1 MWYKDRGWTK
11 VFRQIKLVKFI
22 FAVSFFLVACR
33 IFQIQILR
41 GFKFSEKSRENY
53 LKRFIIPP
61 DRGKIVSADGKILA
75 TTYISY
81 NLVSQVA
88 PGAGVRK
95 KLSEITG
102 IPESVMSKNITKS
115 LRKKEILTTLA
126 KDIKGR
132 SLISIASVIN
142 EFPNLRI
149 IKAPKRFYPFEEVF
163 SHITGYLGPALKEE
177 KAKMPYSYVGAFH
190 GKSGIEKTFDR
201 FLFGK
206 PGGEILAVD
215 SFGRII
221 QVKGSVQP
229 APGDEVV
236 LTVDSR
242 LQRAA
247 FEAFNGRPG
256 AAVGLN
262 PKTGAIL
269 LLVSS
274 PGFKPSIFVNR
285 TKGVS
290 EIMTS
295 PDIPLVN
302 RVIQMKYPPGSA
314 FKIVTA
320 AAALNEG
327 IIDPEDKFLCR
338 GVFKFG
344 RQEFKCWKK
353 EGHGEVAFMD
363 GFSKSC
369 NVYFYNVSLK
379 TGGKNLSKYA
389 HLLGLDLTEFSD
401 IKGELA
407 ATIPGPSWKKKK
419 YKRKWLPGDSIN
431 MGIGQGF
438 LWITPMQA
446 AYLMCG
452 ISQKGVI
459 PKPFIVEKILDGSNN
474 VKYKAHPEI
483 VKRYR
488 LKDETFELLRRAL
501 RETVTSGTGQV
512 LNLNNCEISGKT
524 GTAQNPKGEDHGW
537 FVSAGSG
544 EYDDFCLVVVAEHGG
559 MGAVSA
565 GPISRAIWEKYIKI
579 KNEKI

>member
-1 MWYKDRGWTK
+1 MWYKDRGWTR

-33 IFQIQILR
+33 IFQVQILS

-61 DRGKIVSADGKILA
+61 DRGKIISADGEVLA

-81 NLVSQVA
+81 DLVSQVV
-88 PGAGVRK
+88 PGFGVMK
-95 KLSEITG
+95 KLSKITG
-102 IPESVMSKNITKS
+102 IPESVMRKDIDRA
-115 LRKKEILTTLA
+115 LRKKEILITLA

-132 SLISIASVIN
+132 ALISIASVIN
-142 EFPNLRI
+142 EFPNMRI

-163 SHITGYLGPALKEE
+163 SHITGYLGPALKDE
-177 KAKMPYSYVGAFH
+177 KAEMPYSYVGALH

-206 PGGEILAVD
+206 PGGEILVVD
-215 SFGRII
+215 SLGRIV

-229 APGDEVV
+229 ASGDEVI

-247 FEAFNGRPG
+247 FEAFDGRHG

-262 PKTGAIL
+262 PKTGAVL

-274 PGFKPSIFVNR
+274 PGFKPSVFVDPA
-285 TKGVS
+285 KDVA
-290 EIMTS
+290 EIMKS

-302 RVIQMKYPPGSA
+302 RAIQMKYPPGSA
-314 FKIVTA
+314 FKIVTS

-327 IIDPEDKFLCR
+327 IIDPADRFLCE
-338 GVFKFG
+338 GIFKFG
-344 RQEFKCWKK
+344 RQEFKCWKE

-369 NVYFYNVSLK
+369 NVYFYNVALK

-389 HLLGLDLTEFSD
+389 HLLGLDLLVFDD
-401 IKGELA
+401 ITGELT
-407 ATIPGPSWKKKK
+407 ATIPGPAWKKKK

-438 LWITPMQA
+438 LWITPLQA
-446 AYLMCG
+446 ALMTEG

-459 PKPFIVEKILDGSNN
+459 FKPFLVEKILDGSNN
-474 VKYKAHPEI
+474 VKYKSHPEI
-483 VKRYR
+483 VKKYR
-488 LKDETFELLRRAL
+488 LKDETFELLRSAL
-501 RETVTSGTGQV
+501 RETVISGTGQI
-512 LNLNNCEISGKT
+512 LNIKNCEISGKT

-537 FVSAGSG
+537 FVSAGGG
-544 EYDDFCLVVVAEHGG
+544 EYDDFCLVVVVEHGG
-559 MGAVSA
+559 
-565 GPISRAIWEKYIKI
+565 
-579 KNEKI
+579 